1 MSVPEGR
8 FQKPQLFLHPD
19 CEKHHIWWCS
29 KMWFGPGKLL
39 RKVTNPW
46 AARLTRS
53 RSVRCSAPTDH
64 ELMILLLSSASALAR
79 LPAFL
84 RTPSRICSSLGL
96 ASVNTL
102 PISAECLRKIGTIR
116 SLPLFVSAT
125 TRTLRSS
132 GLSARLTSPL
142 FEQTIN
148 SHADGTR
155 REVDFRTYGV
165 HRQWSFV
172 QKRFQHAEV
181 CVRNARFRDSSIQVV
196 GGCLVGFPPNE
207 PAMHRV

>member
-29 KMWFGPGKLL
+29 KMWFGPVKLL

-102 PISAECLRKIGTIR
+102 PISAEDRKSTRLNSSHGYISYAVFCLKKKKPTNE
-116 SLPLFVSAT
+116 
-125 TRTLRSS
+125 TRLR
-132 GLSARLTSPL
+132 
-142 FEQTIN
+142 
-148 SHADGTR
+148 
-155 REVDFRTYGV
+155 
-165 HRQWSFV
+165 
-172 QKRFQHAEV
+172 
-181 CVRNARFRDSSIQVV
+181 
-196 GGCLVGFPPNE
+196 
-207 PAMHRV
+207 